1 MRKHQFKTSFL
12 IALLLVSGA
21 TLMAQN
27 TFKTTSKSVI
37 AFYQYLPKDYASNS
51 NKYPVVIFLH
61 GIGERGPNSTNK
73 SKLEGAIPAVA
84 KLGPP
89 RAVRDGKH
97 FPFILISPQ
106 LKTGIGNWP
115 TWYVRE
121 VIDYVKTYL
130 RIDEKRIHIT
140 GLSLGGGGAWT
151 IAQESPELFAS
162 LSPVCGGYNAPA
174 KAPNI
179 ARENLPVWAFHGDA
193 DNVVTYKKTTNMVNA
208 INGASPTPNP
218 RAKLTIYPGVK
229 HDSWNRAYA
238 PDHAYHSPNV
248 YEWMMKQ
255 VNKRN
260 GSNNI
265 PTANAG
271 SDKSVSA
278 GSKLSL
284 TGSGS
289 DSDGSIVSYR
299 WTKIGGPSAS
309 IANANSAKA
318 TISGLSEGTYY
329 FRLQVTDDDGDTDSD
344 YVRVTVNGSS
354 GDKTTT
360 NQVPKVN
367 AGSNLTVTLPTNSV
381 TISGSASDPDG
392 SIASYTWTKRSGG
405 AAKLSGANSS
415 KLTVSG
421 LVEGTY
427 IFRLTVKD
435 NKGATKFDE
444 MLLSVKAGSNQTPV
458 ANAGPNV
465 TIHLPTNAATI
476 RGSGSDKDGSIA
488 SYAWTKR
495 SGGRAT
501 LNGASTPNLKVSNL
515 EEGTYVFRL
524 TVKDNKG
531 ATKYDDMA
539 LYVKAG
545 TGRTGNEVPSANA
558 GADRVVKLPVST
570 YTVSGSAQDTDGSV
584 SSYKWTQISG
594 PYTSMS
600 NTNSANL
607 RVNSPSSGT
616 RVFRLTVTDNNGA
629 TSHDD
634 VKITFN
640 YPPKSWP
647 GNDVNKPYTSR
658 YIIVGKGSDSDGSVV
673 KYKWT
678 KVSGPSV
685 TVKGLNSSNLEM
697 NNMVAGTYVWRL
709 TVTDNHNLSHSDE
722 IRLVF
727 GK

>member
-1 MRKHQFKTSFL
+1 M

-61 GIGERGPNSTNK
+61 GIGERGPNSTDK
-73 SKLEGAIPAVA
+73 SKLESAIPAVA
-84 KLGPP
+84 KNGPP

-130 RIDEKRIHIT
+130 RIDEKQIHIT

-151 IAQESPELFAS
+151 IAQESPSLFAS
-162 LSPVCGGYNAPA
+162 LSPVCGAYNSPA

-193 DNVVTYKKTTNMVNA
+193 DNTVSYTKTTNMINA
-208 INGASPTPNP
+208 INGSSPAPNP
-218 RAKLTIYPGVK
+218 RAKITIYPGVK
-229 HDSWNRAYA
+229 HNSWTRAYA
-238 PDHAYHSPNV
+238 TDHSYHSPNI

-265 PTANAG
+265 PNANAG
-271 SDKSVSA
+271 SDKSVDA
-278 GSKLSL
+278 GSGVTLS
-284 TGSGS
+284 GSGS

-299 WTKIGGPSAS
+299 WTKISGPSAS
-309 IANANSAKA
+309 ISNSNSAKA
-318 TISGLSEGTYY
+318 TVSGLSAGTYY

-344 YVRVTVNGSS
+344 YVRVTVSGSS

-360 NQVPKVN
+360 NQVPQVN
-367 AGSNLTVTLPTNSV
+367 AGPNVTITLPTNSA

-392 SIASYTWTKRSGG
+392 SIASYAWTKRSGG

-415 KLTVSG
+415 KLSVSG
-421 LVEGTY
+421 LVEGSY
-427 IFRLTVKD
+427 VFRLTVKD
-435 NKGATKFDE
+435 NKGAMKYDE
-444 MLLSVKAGSNQTPV
+444 MLLTVKAGSNQAPV

-465 TIHLPTNAATI
+465 TIYLPTNAATI

-488 SYAWTKR
+488 SYTWTKR

-501 LNGASTPNLKVSNL
+501 LKGMTTPTLSVSDV
-515 EEGTYVFRL
+515 EEGTYIFRL

-539 LYVKAG
+539 LYVKGG
-545 TGRTGNEVPSANA
+545 TSKTGNQMPSANA
-558 GADRVVKLPVST
+558 GSDRVVKLPMSA
-570 YTVSGSAQDTDGSV
+570 YTVSGSGSDSDGTI

-594 PYTSMS
+594 PYTSLS
-600 NTNSANL
+600 NTNSPSL
-607 RVNSPSSGT
+607 RVNAPSSGT

-629 TSHDD
+629 TSYGD
-634 VKITFN
+634 VTITFN
-640 YPPKSWP
+640 YPPRSWP

-658 YIIVGKGSDSDGSVV
+658 YIIVGKGSDTDGTIV

-685 TVKGLNSSNLEM
+685 TVKGVDSSNLEM
-697 NNMVAGTYVWRL
+697 TNMVAGTYVWRL

-727 GK
+727 SR